1 MTESSDA
8 LVPNPAVV
16 GFFIAGAVIT
26 AFLGWR
32 FAVAPVTVFRR
43 FGLGLLCFAAA
54 FVVWSAIVWVQP
66 DGLQLWS
73 TVGVAVLLPGYLF
86 FLNAVAQ
93 DWQPRSRNLLLGG
106 AVAYLV
112 LLFII
117 RTFLL
122 PSGPAFSK
130 DGLFY
135 FNAEPIVQLMY
146 VIAFVGAALPAV
158 YSVARSISVPWLSRA
173 TMLCF
178 NLIVVCGVVLLT
190 SYDDELQTYNG
201 YLMGIAFL
209 ALLVIYL
216 RHKPT

>member
-1 MTESSDA
+1 MVEPSDA
-8 LVPNPAVV
+8 LSPNAGVV
-16 GFFIAGAVIT
+16 GFFITGAVIS

-32 FAVAPVTVFRR
+32 FAAGPEPVFRH

-54 FVVWSAIVWVQP
+54 FAVWSAIVWVQP
-66 DGLQLWS
+66 DDLQLWS
-73 TVGVAVLLPGYLF
+73 TAGVAVLLPGYLF
-86 FLNAVAQ
+86 FLSAAARN
-93 DWQPRSRNLLLGG
+93 WQPRSRNLLFGG
-106 AVAYLV
+106 ALAYLAV
-112 LLFII
+112 LFIV

-122 PSGPAFSK
+122 PSEPAFSK

-146 VIAFVGAALPAV
+146 VISFVGAALPAV
-158 YSVARSISVPWLSRA
+158 YSVARSLSVPWLSRA
-173 TMLCF
+173 TMFCF

-209 ALLVIYL
+209 ALFAIYL
-216 RHKPT
+216 RQKPA